1 MFSTNPNYT
10 KLKTHLRLAINRLK
24 LLEKKKTEL
33 ALKARKEI
41 AEYIAAGKT
50 ERAKIRVE
58 HIIREDYMV
67 EAMEIVEMFCDLILA
82 RFGLVTQMKELDE
95 GLAEAISSLIWVAP
109 RMHTDVQELKI
120 ISDLFTAKYGKIYA
134 DACRGENVNTISD
147 KLKHKLSVQS
157 PPKILV
163 EKYLIEIAKNYN
175 VEYTPDEHVM
185 REEEGRDALLI
196 DIGGPPQPPGFIGF
210 PQLPNMPNLPPPPS
224 VTPFQYPSGPSG
236 GKAGGFVASPPS
248 FGDNNHGGMSGYN
261 LPPGVDSKTL
271 TNSFLQDEM
280 SNLPPA
286 YDSIH
291 NDPSGPGAS
300 HNQGPPHN
308 TGMNYPNP
316 GPGQPNPGHQQQ
328 QPPSAPTP
336 QPRTRPVGP
345 NHFPELP
352 ELPNVPSDL
361 ILPSVPHSNNS
372 NTSTNTNAP
381 DEIDFDDLNR
391 RFEELKKK
399 K

>member
-33 ALKARKEI
+33 AQKARKEI
-41 AEYIAAGKT
+41 AEYIAAGKS

-67 EAMEIVEMFCDLILA
+67 EAMEIVEMYCDLVLA

-109 RMHTDVQELKI
+109 RMHTDVQELKV

-134 DACRGENVNTISD
+134 DACRNENVNTVSE
-147 KLKHKLSVQS
+147 KLKHKMSVQS

-163 EKYLIEIAKNYN
+163 ERYLIEIAKNYN
-175 VEYTPDEHVM
+175 VEYTPDEQVM
-185 REEEGRDALLI
+185 REDEGRDAMLI
-196 DIGGPPQPPGFIGF
+196 DINGPPMPPGFIGY
-210 PQLPNMPNLPPPPS
+210 PNQPPMNMPGGPPPPPN
-224 VTPFQYPSGPSG
+224 VQPFSYPSMQPSG
-236 GKAGGFVASPPS
+236 GKVGGFVATPPA
-248 FGDNNHGGMSGYN
+248 FGGPSQQHMGYN
-261 LPPGVDSKTL
+261 VPPGVDSKNL
-271 TNSFLQDEM
+271 SNSFLQPA
-280 SNLPPA
+280 PP
-286 YDSIH
+286 
-291 NDPSGPGAS
+291 
-300 HNQGPPHN
+300 PPV
-308 TGMNYPNP
+308 
-316 GPGQPNPGHQQQ
+316 
-328 QPPSAPTP
+328 APTP
-336 QPRTRPVGP
+336 QPRRAPPGP
-345 NHFPELP
+345 FPELP
-352 ELPNVPSDL
+352 ELPSVPSDL
-361 ILPSVPHSNNS
+361 LLPSVPHSRNS
-372 NTSTNTNAP
+372 NTSHNSNTPPAPNAP

>member
-33 ALKARKEI
+33 AQKARKEI
-41 AEYIAAGKT
+41 AEYIAAGKS

-67 EAMEIVEMFCDLILA
+67 EAMEIVEMYCDLILA

-95 GLAEAISSLIWVAP
+95 GLAEAISTMIWVAP
-109 RMHTDVQELKI
+109 RMHTDVQELKV
-120 ISDLFTAKYGKIYA
+120 ISDLLTAKYGKIYA
-134 DACRGENVNTISD
+134 DACRNENVNTISD
-147 KLKHKLSVQS
+147 KLKHKMSVQS

-175 VEYTPDEHVM
+175 VEYTPDEQVM

-196 DIGGPPQPPGFIGF
+196 DIGQPQPPGFIGF
-210 PQLPNMPNLPPPPS
+210 PQMPDLPNPPT
-224 VTPFQYPSGPSG
+224 VTPFNYPSTPSG
-236 GKAGGFVASPPS
+236 GKAGGFVATPPATYGVGPS
-248 FGDNNHGGMSGYN
+248 QPPAGYN
-261 LPPGVDSKTL
+261 LPPGVDSKNL
-271 TNSFLQDEM
+271 SNSFLQEEM
-280 SNLPPA
+280 NNLPPA

-291 NDPSGPGAS
+291 HDPVISQS
-300 HNQGPPHN
+300 HHAPHV
-308 TGMNYPNP
+308 PS
-316 GPGQPNPGHQQQ
+316 
-328 QPPSAPTP
+328 PSAPTP
-336 QPRTRPVGP
+336 QPRTKPAGNP
-345 NHFPELP
+345 NIFPELP
-352 ELPNVPSDL
+352 ELPTVPSDL
-361 ILPSVPHSNNS
+361 LLPSVPHSHDS
-372 NTSTNTNAP
+372 NTSNTDNNAP

>member
-10 KLKTHLRLAINRLK
+10 KLKTHLRLSINRLK

-33 ALKARKEI
+33 AQKARREI
-41 AEYIAAGKT
+41 AEYIAAGKS

-67 EAMEIVEMFCDLILA
+67 EAMEIVEMYCDLILA

-120 ISDLFTAKYGKIYA
+120 ISDLLTAKYGKIYA
-134 DACRGENVNTISD
+134 DACRNESVNTISE

-163 EKYLIEIAKNYN
+163 ERYLIEIAKNYN
-175 VEYTPDEHVM
+175 VEYTPDEQVM
-185 REEEGRDALLI
+185 REEEGRDAMLI
-196 DIGGPPQPPGFIGF
+196 DINGPPMPPGFIGF
-210 PQLPNMPNLPPPPS
+210 PQPPPLPHMPNLPPPT
-224 VTPFQYPSGPSG
+224 VTPFSYPSGPSG
-236 GKAGGFVASPPS
+236 GKAGGFIASPPGPS
-248 FGDNNHGGMSGYN
+248 HPHMGYN
-261 LPPGVDSKTL
+261 LPPGVESKDL
-271 TNSFLQDEM
+271 SNSFLQEEM
-280 SNLPPA
+280 HNLPPA
-286 YDSIH
+286 YDSINH
-291 NDPSGPGAS
+291 DLVIFCFYFFNRIYPSNMGT
-300 HNQGPPHN
+300 PP
-308 TGMNYPNP
+308 PC
-316 GPGQPNPGHQQQ
+316 
-328 QPPSAPTP
+328 APTP
-336 QPRTRPVGP
+336 QPRARPP
-345 NHFPELP
+345 SSYPALP
-352 ELPNVPSDL
+352 ELPSVPSDL
-361 ILPSVPHSNNS
+361 IPAPRAGDDSG
-372 NTSTNTNAP
+372 AP

>member
-33 ALKARKEI
+33 AQKARKEI
-41 AEYIAAGKT
+41 AEYIAAGKS

-67 EAMEIVEMFCDLILA
+67 EAMEIVEMYCDLVLA

-109 RMHTDVQELKI
+109 RMHTDVQELKV

-134 DACRGENVNTISD
+134 DACRNENVNTVSE
-147 KLKHKLSVQS
+147 KLKHKMSVQS

-163 EKYLIEIAKNYN
+163 ERYLIEIAKNYN
-175 VEYTPDEHVM
+175 VEYTPDEQVM
-185 REEEGRDALLI
+185 REDEGRDAMLI
-196 DIGGPPQPPGFIGF
+196 DINGPPMPPGFIGYP
-210 PQLPNMPNLPPPPS
+210 PQPPMNMPSGPPPPPN
-224 VTPFQYPSGPSG
+224 VTPFSYPSMQPSG
-236 GKAGGFVASPPS
+236 GKVGGFIATPPA
-248 FGDNNHGGMSGYN
+248 FGGPSQPPMGYN
-261 LPPGVDSKTL
+261 VPPGVDSKNL
-271 TNSFLQDEM
+271 SNSFLQ
-280 SNLPPA
+280 PA
-286 YDSIH
+286 HVPQPMAPTPTPRSR
-291 NDPSGPGAS
+291 GPGAA
-300 HNQGPPHN
+300 GPA
-308 TGMNYPNP
+308 G
-316 GPGQPNPGHQQQ
+316 GL
-328 QPPSAPTP
+328 
-336 QPRTRPVGP
+336 
-345 NHFPELP
+345 FPELP
-352 ELPNVPSDL
+352 DLPSVPSDL

-372 NTSTNTNAP
+372 NTSHHSNTPPAPNAP

>member
-10 KLKTHLRLAINRLK
+10 KLKTHLRLSINRLK

-33 ALKARKEI
+33 AQKARKEI
-41 AEYIAAGKT
+41 AEYIAAGKS

-67 EAMEIVEMFCDLILA
+67 EAMEIVEMYCDLILA

-109 RMHTDVQELKI
+109 RMHTDVQELKV

-134 DACRGENVNTISD
+134 DACRNENVNTISD

-175 VEYTPDEHVM
+175 VEYTPDEQVM
-185 REEEGRDALLI
+185 REEQGRDALLI
-196 DIGGPPQPPGFIGF
+196 DINGPPMPPGFIGY
-210 PQLPNMPNLPPPPS
+210 PNPPPMPHLPDLPP
-224 VTPFQYPSGPSG
+224 VQPFAYPTKPSG
-236 GKAGGFVASPPS
+236 GSAGGFIATPPS
-248 FGDNNHGGMSGYN
+248 AYGGPSQSPMGYN
-261 LPPGVDSKTL
+261 LPPGVDSKNL
-271 TNSFLQDEM
+271 SNSFLQEEM

-286 YDSIH
+286 YDSINH
-291 NDPSGPGAS
+291 DLPA
-300 HNQGPPHN
+300 HV
-308 TGMNYPNP
+308 
-316 GPGQPNPGHQQQ
+316 
-328 QPPSAPTP
+328 PTP
-336 QPRTRPVGP
+336 QPRPRAPQNVRTPQ
-345 NHFPELP
+345 NQFPELP
-352 ELPNVPSDL
+352 ELPSVPSDL
-361 ILPSVPHSNNS
+361 ILPSVPQSNNS
-372 NTSTNTNAP
+372 NTNANNSNAP
-381 DEIDFDDLNR
+381 DEIDFEDLNR

-399 K
+399 T